1 MWYWQRYKNDRRRG
15 AVQHQVRLRETI
27 LQVEKPRRARQRERL
42 YQVGSVVLL
51 LVVVAAA
58 LWLGTEG
65 ARRLGQALFS
75 ANDRFTVR
83 TLDLVSDGKLQSWHI
98 REYAGLDTG
107 LNLFAL
113 DLGKIRREL
122 ESVPVVGMVTVTR
135 VLPDTLRV
143 RISERRA
150 VARLGDEAGGQALA
164 VDREGYALGPSSVS
178 ARLPVITGYRA
189 RGLRPG
195 SRVEDPG
202 IQSALALIDLSD
214 EPLYSRFVRL
224 RRVDVSDNEELR
236 VELERGERIRFPRRD
251 MQPRMERLCEIIK
264 QSADEGRAIASVNM
278 TVDRN
283 FPVIHQ

>member
-15 AVQHQVRLRETI
+15 GVQHQVRLRETI
-27 LQVEKPRRARQRERL
+27 LQVEKPRRTRQRERL

-51 LVVVAAA
+51 LVAAAAA

-75 ANDRFTVR
+75 ANERFVVR

-113 DLGKIRREL
+113 DLRKIRREL

-143 RISERRA
+143 RISERMA
-150 VARLGDEAGGQALA
+150 MARLGDEAGGQALA

-178 ARLPVITGYRA
+178 TRLPVITGYRT

-214 EPLYSRFVRL
+214 EPLYSRFIRI